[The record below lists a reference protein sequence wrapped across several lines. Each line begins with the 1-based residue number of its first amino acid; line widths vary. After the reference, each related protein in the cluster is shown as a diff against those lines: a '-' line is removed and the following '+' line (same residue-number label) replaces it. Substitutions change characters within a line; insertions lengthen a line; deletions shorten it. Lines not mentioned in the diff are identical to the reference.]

1 MSQPLQN
8 PLHPSELRF
17 IKRLVVVLTSVMI
30 VGLILILGLLVTRLA
45 RAPVPFALPDGV
57 RLPDGARAQAVT
69 LSPRHVLVLT
79 EDAAVLM
86 FDRDSGAYLG
96 RMVLEQDVGAN

>member
-1 MSQPLQN
+1 MSQPSQK

-45 RAPVPFALPDGV
+45 RAPMPFALPDGV

-69 LSPRHVLVLT
+69 LSHRYVLVLT
-79 EDAAVLM
+79 DDASVLL
-86 FDRDSGAYLG
+86 FDREDGAFLG
-96 RMVLEQDVGAN
+96 RMVLQQHGGAN